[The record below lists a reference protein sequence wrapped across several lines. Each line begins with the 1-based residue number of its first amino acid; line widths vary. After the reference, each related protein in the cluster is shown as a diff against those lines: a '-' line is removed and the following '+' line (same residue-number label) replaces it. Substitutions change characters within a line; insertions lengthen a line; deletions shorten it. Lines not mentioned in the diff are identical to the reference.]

1 MKETSMVVK
10 IIRSLLKKSHY
21 VGGHNKGIAKKN
33 GYNEGIAKKMDFVFN
48 NLRSY
53 RKITSP

>member
-1 MKETSMVVK
+1 MKETRMVVK

-21 VGGHNKGIAKKN
+21 VVVIIKELPKKN